1 MFTALKRIAYHVG
14 DLDAATVWYA
24 AILGKEPVFRAPFAS
39 IFVIGDCSLSLSK
52 DPSAQGDSASA
63 TEVYWEV
70 ADVEGAYRRLLE
82 AGASAR
88 MPVREV
94 MNICIAQVVD
104 PFGTVLGITGP
115 PPDLHK
121 RSVED
126 RPSATAMT
134 VAFCRALAARDE
146 REGITGPDT
155 LAEIFLSEEGK
166 GRLQDAASREWAI
179 RNLVT
184 VPLYGYFIARTSYFD
199 RVFQE
204 ALEGGVPQ
212 IVLLGAGYDTRSW
225 RFKEHI
231 TKTRVFEL
239 DITSTQES
247 KRAALRTAG
256 IDIPGQV
263 TLVRIDFKSQ
273 DLESVLADAG
283 YDPLLRT
290 LFIWEG
296 VTYYLTEEAVNG
308 TLRFVHRNSP
318 RGSTLCFDYL
328 TEKLGSVN
336 PAEPF
341 LFWKHPMQMKE
352 LLSGRGFKVIE
363 ELDAEEME
371 RRYLTQR
378 DGTLAARALPLFRF
392 VHAES
397 AREAR

>member
-1 MFTALKRIAYHVG
+1 MFTALKRIVYHVG
-14 DLDAATVWYA
+14 DLDAATAWYA
-24 AILGKEPVFRAPFAS
+24 GIIGKEPVFRAPFAS
-39 IFVIGDCSLSLSK
+39 IFVIGECSLSLAN
-52 DPSAQGDSASA
+52 DPSVPGDGASA

-70 ADVEGAYRRLLE
+70 PDVGAAYRRLLE
-82 AGASAR
+82 AGATAR

-94 MNICIAQVVD
+94 MNICIAQVAD
-104 PFGTVLGITGP
+104 PFGNVLGITGP

-166 GRLQDAASREWAI
+166 NRLRDAASREWAI
-179 RNLVT
+179 QNLVT
-184 VPLYGYFIARTSYFD
+184 VPLYGYFIARTAYFD
-199 RVFQE
+199 RIFRA
-204 ALEGGVPQ
+204 ALDGDVPQ
-212 IVLLGAGYDTRSW
+212 IVMFGAGYDTRSW
-225 RFKEHI
+225 RFKDRL
-231 TKTRVFEL
+231 KKARVFEL

-247 KRAALRTAG
+247 KRTALRAAG
-256 IDIPGQV
+256 IDIPAQV
-263 TLVRIDFKSQ
+263 TLVRIDFKSE
-273 DLESVLADAG
+273 DLERVLVNAG

-296 VTYYLTEEAVNG
+296 VTYYLTEEAVNS
-308 TLRFVHRNSP
+308 TLRFVHRRSP

-341 LFWKHPMQMKE
+341 LFWKHPLQMKE
-352 LLSGRGFKVIE
+352 MLSGRGFKVLE

-371 RRYLTQR
+371 KRYLTQR
-378 DGTLAARALPLFRF
+378 DGALAARALPLFRF
-392 VHAES
+392 VHVES